1 MKATKL
7 RQNIFQ
13 VLDHVLETG
22 VPAEVERN
30 GKKLKIVTVDRPSR
44 LDSLRPRPG
53 TVIGDPEDLVHL
65 DWFGEWK
72 P

>member
-13 VLDHVLETG
+13 VLDQVLETG
-22 VPAEVERN
+22 VPVEVERN
-30 GKKLKIVTVDRPSR
+30 GKKLKIVAVERPSK
-44 LDSLRPRPG
+44 LDGLQPHPG

-65 DWFGEWK
+65 DWFREWK